1 MSEENKVEEVQEANP
16 QDELQK
22 NPQDDTQ
29 ENLQKLAGEV
39 LRLRD
44 ELNVKDDMIM
54 REKAENQNLR
64 SRHTRE
70 LDDKGKYAIG
80 EFSKDLVEVMESL
93 YRALEFKK
101 DFDMNDNKIA
111 GMFDGID
118 MTLKL
123 LDKTFTKYEIKRIF
137 PINEEFDHRYH
148 QAISK
153 IALAENSDNQIVDV
167 IQAGYTIHDRLLKPA
182 LVIVNV
188 NKVD

>member
-1 MSEENKVEEVQEANP
+1 MSDKNKIEEVAIDN
-16 QDELQK
+16 
-22 NPQDDTQ
+22 DTNKDSQVEDGGPQ

-44 ELNVKDDMIM
+44 ELSVKDDVIM
-54 REKAENQNLR
+54 RERAENQNLR
-64 SRHTRE
+64 NRHARE

-93 YRALEFKK
+93 YRAIEFKK
-101 DFDMNDNKIA
+101 DFDMTDPKIV

-123 LDKTFTKYEIKRIF
+123 LDKSFSKYEVKRIF
-137 PINEEFDHRYH
+137 PVDEEFDHRYH

-153 IALAENSDNQIVDV
+153 VSISEKSNNQIIDV
-167 IQAGYTIHDRLLKPA
+167 IQAGYTIHDRILKPA

-188 NKVD
+188 NEE

>member
-1 MSEENKVEEVQEANP
+1 MSEENKIEEVQEDKV
-16 QDELQK
+16 QEDEA
-22 NPQDDTQ
+22 Q

-44 ELNVKDDMIM
+44 ELTSKDDIIM
-54 REKAENQNLR
+54 RERAENQNLR
-64 SRHTRE
+64 NRYTRE
-70 LDDKGKYAIG
+70 LDDKGKYAIS

-101 DFDMNDNKIA
+101 DFDMNDYKIA

-123 LDKTFTKYEIKRIF
+123 LEKTFTKYDIKRIF
-137 PINEEFDHRYH
+137 PIDEEFDHRYH

-153 IALAENSDNQIVDV
+153 ISISEKGNNQIVDV

-188 NKVD
+188 NEE

>member
-1 MSEENKVEEVQEANP
+1 MSEENKVEEVQEV
-16 QDELQK
+16 

-188 NKVD
+188 NKID

>member
-1 MSEENKVEEVQEANP
+1 MSEKNKLEEKQEKVQEEVTQEN
-16 QDELQK
+16 QV
-22 NPQDDTQ
+22 Q
-29 ENLQKLAGEV
+29 ENLQKLAGEL
-39 LRLRD
+39 LRLKD
-44 ELNVKDDMIM
+44 ELAAKDDVII
-54 REKAENQNLR
+54 RERAENQNLR
-64 SRHTRE
+64 NRYTRE
-70 LDDKGKYAIG
+70 LDDKGKYVIS

-101 DFDMNDNKIA
+101 DFDLSDNKIT

-123 LDKTFTKYEIKRIF
+123 LEKTFIKYEIKRIF

-153 IALAENSDNQIVDV
+153 VSIYEKKDNQIVDV

-188 NKVD
+188 NEE

>member
-1 MSEENKVEEVQEANP
+1 MSEENKVEEIAQT
-16 QDELQK
+16 
-22 NPQDDTQ
+22 DDAAQVEIDNSQ
-29 ENLQKLAGEV
+29 ENIQKLAGEI

-44 ELNVKDDMIM
+44 ELAMKDDAIM
-54 REKAENQNLR
+54 RERAENQNLR
-64 SRHTRE
+64 NRHARE

-101 DFDMNDNKIA
+101 DFDMSDPKIA

-123 LDKTFTKYEIKRIF
+123 LDKSFNKYEVKRIF
-137 PINEEFDHRYH
+137 PVDEEFDHRYH

-153 IALAENSDNQIVDV
+153 ISIPEKGHNQIVDV

-182 LVIVNV
+182 LVVVNV
-188 NKVD
+188 NEE